1 MFFDS
6 LIYDAISENSK
17 SCNQMAIETKSRH
30 GIDISKQGIDQR
42 FTDGSWK
49 YIQSLISE
57 VLSTQIS
64 RSFDVGWLQFFERVI
79 IKDSSKF
86 DLNARLKDKLPG
98 FGGSASEAGAC
109 VQYEFDIKTGHVNDL
124 AIIPANWSDSKNA
137 LSTIDAVKKGDLTIR
152 DLGYFTT
159 KFFQELQKK
168 DACFLSRLNTQ
179 IIVYQKKKGKLEEL
193 DFGNLYQTMIR
204 GNIKTLDMD
213 VFMGRDNKFPVRLI
227 MEPVSEG
234 VFNRRMKNIA
244 EYNKKK
250 GHQMSQ
256 KYRDRSRFNLFIT
269 NIPNTKME
277 GKAIAKIYKVRWQ
290 IELIFKVWKSIFG
303 LDNLTPMRYERL
315 MATLNARLLIVLV
328 NWETII
334 VHRAYLYKKEGKLL
348 SINKCFKTL
357 KDNSFQLRCLL
368 INGSKGIV
376 QWMKWT
382 TEIFESKHWL
392 EKKKNKLGFEEIISL
407 NVL

>member
-6 LIYDAISENSK
+6 LLYDAISENSK
-17 SCNQMAIETKSRH
+17 SCNQMAIEVKSRH

-42 FTDGSWK
+42 FNDGAWK

-64 RSFDVGWLQFFERVI
+64 RSIDIGWLQFFERVI

-98 FGGSASEAGAC
+98 FGGSASEAGVC

-124 AIIPANWSDSKNA
+124 AITPANGSDSKNA

-159 KFFQELQKK
+159 KYFQEIQKK
-168 DACFLSRLNTQ
+168 EAFFLSRLNAQ
-179 IIVYQKKKGKLEEL
+179 IIVYQKKEGELKVL
-193 DFGNLYQTMIR
+193 DFGSLYETMIK

-213 VFMGRDNKFPVRLI
+213 VYIGRDNKFPVRLI
-227 MEPVSEG
+227 IEPISEG
-234 VFNRRMKNIA
+234 FFNKRMKNIA

-256 KYRDRSRFNLFIT
+256 NYRDRSRFNLFIT
-269 NIPNTKME
+269 NIPSDKME

-290 IELIFKVWKSIFG
+290 IELIFKAWKSIFG
-303 LDNLTPMRYERL
+303 LDNLSPMRYERL
-315 MATLNARLLIVLV
+315 MATLNARLLLVLV

-334 VHRAYLYKKEGKLL
+334 AHRAYLYKKSGQLL

-357 KDNSFQLRCLL
+357 KDNSLQLRWILE
-368 INGSKGIV
+368 NGSKGIER
-376 QWMKWT
+376 WMKWT
-382 TEIFESKHWL
+382 TGIFESKHWL
-392 EKKKNKLGFEEIISL
+392 ERKKIDSDLKK
-407 NVL
+407 